1 MKNVPKIRFKGFTDA
16 WEQRKFDRSFYFLQN
31 NTFSKSN
38 LIESGAIQNIHYGYI
53 LIKVNECTNLSD
65 INLPCLSTKENVD
78 KYYEQK
84 LAEGDIIFADTAE
97 DNTAGKCTELV
108 NIKDNF
114 VVSGLHTIP
123 VRPKDK
129 FGSGYLGYYL
139 NSSSFRVQMLP
150 LMQGTKVVSI
160 SKKTLKSLFI
170 KFPTDTTEQALI
182 GKYFI
187 TLDNLITLHQRK
199 CEQLK
204 TLKKFLLQKMFPE
217 NGNEKPE
224 LRFAGF
230 TVAWE
235 QRKLE
240 QIATIN
246 PEDELPNYFEYVDLE
261 SVVGTEMISRR
272 SEHKETSP
280 SRAKRVAKFGDI
292 FYQTVRPYQ
301 KNNYLFEIKEGN
313 YVFSTGYAQLRP
325 IIDRYF
331 LFSLVQCKHFVDLV
345 LVNCTGTSYPAINA
359 LNLSKCEGPIP
370 NNSQEEMRIGKLFRS
385 IDMLITLHQRKCE
398 ELKKVKQY
406 LLQNMFPQE

>member
-1 MKNVPKIRFKGFTDA
+1 M
-16 WEQRKFDRSFYFLQN
+16 
-31 NTFSKSN
+31 
-38 LIESGAIQNIHYGYI
+38 
-53 LIKVNECTNLSD
+53 NECTNLSD

-187 TLDNLITLHQRK
+187 TLDNLITLHQR
-199 CEQLK
+199 
-204 TLKKFLLQKMFPE
+204 M
-217 NGNEKPE
+217 
-224 LRFAGF
+224 
-230 TVAWE
+230 
-235 QRKLE
+235 
-240 QIATIN
+240 
-246 PEDELPNYFEYVDLE
+246 
-261 SVVGTEMISRR
+261 
-272 SEHKETSP
+272 
-280 SRAKRVAKFGDI
+280 
-292 FYQTVRPYQ
+292 
-301 KNNYLFEIKEGN
+301 
-313 YVFSTGYAQLRP
+313 
-325 IIDRYF
+325 
-331 LFSLVQCKHFVDLV
+331 
-345 LVNCTGTSYPAINA
+345 
-359 LNLSKCEGPIP
+359 
-370 NNSQEEMRIGKLFRS
+370 
-385 IDMLITLHQRKCE
+385 
-398 ELKKVKQY
+398 
-406 LLQNMFPQE
+406 